1 MHHQLDTMPVDITA
15 CNDLPRHLGIIPDGN
30 RRWATERG
38 LPVAAGF
45 RAGAER
51 IPHVLDLCSGKGV
64 DFVSL
69 WMMSESNLRRPPRE
83 VVVMLDLTAEIVERL
98 AGMRRWRLHAIGRL
112 DLVPDWTAEVL
123 HAAERATADVA
134 GVDVNLAVGYAG
146 RTDITSAVRSFL
158 RSPAVRSYAGE
169 RIADSLTPEQ
179 IGTYLSTGGQ
189 PDLDLVIRT
198 SGEVRLS
205 GFMIW
210 QTAESELYFCDKLW
224 PDFEEEDFEAAL
236 TSFRNRDRRF
246 GF

>member
-1 MHHQLDTMPVDITA
+1 MPDHVTA
-15 CNDLPRHLGIIPDGN
+15 CSELPRHIGIIPDGN
-30 RRWATERG
+30 RRWATEHG
-38 LPVAAGF
+38 LPVSAGF

-51 IPHVLDLCSGKGV
+51 IPHVLNLCSRKGI
-64 DFVSL
+64 DLISL

-83 VVVMLDLTAEIVERL
+83 VAVMLDLTAEIVERL

-112 DLVPDWTAEVL
+112 DLIPDWAAEVL
-123 HAAERATADVA
+123 YAAEKATADVA
-134 GVDVNLAVGYAG
+134 GIDVNLAIGYAG

-158 RSPAVRSYAGE
+158 RSPAVRGHVGE
-169 RIADSLTPEQ
+169 RIADSLTAEQ
-179 IGTYLSTGGQ
+179 IETYLSTGGQ

-210 QTAESELYFCDKLW
+210 QTVDSELYFCDKLW
-224 PDFEEEDFEAAL
+224 PDFEEEDFNAAL